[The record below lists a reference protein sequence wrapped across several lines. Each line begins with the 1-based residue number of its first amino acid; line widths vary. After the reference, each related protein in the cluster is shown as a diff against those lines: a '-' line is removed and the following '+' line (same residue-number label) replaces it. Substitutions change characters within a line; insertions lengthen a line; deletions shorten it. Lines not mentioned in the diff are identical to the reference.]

1 MGTSVNNL
9 KHVNVNFS
17 LDKLYEDIRHYLVIS
32 HPHLVYF
39 HVFNTV
45 NGMKM
50 LNQIT
55 KCLDSNHGPLVLK
68 QPLCPLCRSHIHFEA
83 SLPTY
88 IGDFN
93 HAIRYQ
99 PVHSRL

>member
-55 KCLDSNHGPLVLK
+55 KCLNFIILQAMSICNAYTGQFFYRQCEGMK
-68 QPLCPLCRSHIHFEA
+68 F
-83 SLPTY
+83 
-88 IGDFN
+88 
-93 HAIRYQ
+93 
-99 PVHSRL
+99 